1 MSQKNDPSIVAELT
15 ELDQL
20 VAWFESE
27 DFTLEQAMANYEK
40 AEALASHIETRLS
53 KLKNEVTV
61 LKKKFDQAA

>member
-1 MSQKNDPSIVAELT
+1 MSQKNDPSIEAELT

-40 AEALASHIETRLS
+40 AEVLASRIETRLS
-53 KLKNEVTV
+53 ELKNEVTV
-61 LKKKFDQAA
+61 LKKKFDQAS

>member
-1 MSQKNDPSIVAELT
+1 MSQKNDPSIEAELT

-40 AEALASHIETRLS
+40 AEALASRIETRLS
-53 KLKNEVTV
+53 ELKNEVTV
-61 LKKKFDQAA
+61 LKKKFDQAS